1 MLFEVEL
8 LYDFFG
14 GAWFVFDLE
23 VGADLFYLGT
33 VFYGELGEADFGF
46 GAGVIMGVGLEG
58 GKF

>member
-1 MLFEVEL
+1 
-8 LYDFFG
+8 
-14 GAWFVFDLE
+14 
-23 VGADLFYLGT
+23 LFYLGT